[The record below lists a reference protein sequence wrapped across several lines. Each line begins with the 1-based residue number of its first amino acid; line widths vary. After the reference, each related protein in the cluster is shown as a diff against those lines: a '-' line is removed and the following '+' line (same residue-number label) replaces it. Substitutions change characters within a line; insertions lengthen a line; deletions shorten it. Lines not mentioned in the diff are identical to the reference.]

1 MHSLTTNPVRFSV
14 KIQSSVFQV
23 FIISILVWVNRGIC
37 GRVQRLYRALCRAVL
52 WRRTQHSV
60 GLLDSCGF
68 FYLVHTCCF
77 KTHSKSWKKAWKTLH
92 VDACV
97 LSQLWLKNHNKDQTS
112 NQQQSFFF
120 SRITWLVCSIMS
132 DLYPPSLCNTY
143 SQMQQEVLG
152 TQMKQESQR
161 NTACENTDLG
171 WLKSN

>member
-1 MHSLTTNPVRFSV
+1 MHSLTTNPVRFNV

-52 WRRTQHSV
+52 WQRTQHSV

-77 KTHSKSWKKAWKTLH
+77 KTHSKSWKKAWKMLH

-132 DLYPPSLCNTY
+132 DLYHLPCATHTLKCNKKSL
-143 SQMQQEVLG
+143 
-152 TQMKQESQR
+152 
-161 NTACENTDLG
+161 A
-171 WLKSN
+171 LKWSRKARGILHVKIQI